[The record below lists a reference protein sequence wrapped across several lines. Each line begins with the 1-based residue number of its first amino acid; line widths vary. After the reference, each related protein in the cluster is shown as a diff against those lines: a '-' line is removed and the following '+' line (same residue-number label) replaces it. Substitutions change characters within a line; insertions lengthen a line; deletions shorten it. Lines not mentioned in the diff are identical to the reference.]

1 MAFNTR
7 PVNHSVPRQDAT
19 TLWKMQQDRDEWRG
33 RALAERERRLAAEA
47 EVTRIRRELEVEW
60 GHIQALMR
68 GEHANWWQKQKRLL
82 PPGPAEVQERMTQQ
96 YQERKALVTE
106 QFARSMEHANGDLER
121 ARRTAYEV
129 IQTDK
134 LE

>member
-7 PVNHSVPRQDAT
+7 PVSHSVPRQDAT
-19 TLWKMQQDRDEWRG
+19 TLWKLQQDRDEWRG
-33 RALAERERRLAAEA
+33 RALAERERRIAAEA

-60 GHIQALMR
+60 GHIQALTR

-82 PPGPAEVQERMTQQ
+82 PPGPAAISERMQQQ
-96 YQERKALVTE
+96 YQEQQAAAAD
-106 QFARSMEHANGDLER
+106 QFAQRMEHTSRDLDI
-121 ARRTAYEV
+121 ARRTAYEL
-129 IQTDK
+129 IETTK